1 MDAVRAQATGSI
13 VRVIG
18 DRIALSP
25 PLIIT
30 AAEVDELLKRLG
42 RTLDDIEAALRKRPL

>member
-1 MDAVRAQATGSI
+1 

-18 DRIALSP
+18 NRIALSP

-30 AAEVDELLKRLG
+30 AAEVDELLLRLR
-42 RTLDDIEAALRKRPL
+42 RTLDDIETAARRQ

>member
-1 MDAVRAQATGSI
+1 V

-18 DRIALSP
+18 NRIALSP

-42 RTLDDIEAALRKRPL
+42 HTLDDIEATLRKQAA